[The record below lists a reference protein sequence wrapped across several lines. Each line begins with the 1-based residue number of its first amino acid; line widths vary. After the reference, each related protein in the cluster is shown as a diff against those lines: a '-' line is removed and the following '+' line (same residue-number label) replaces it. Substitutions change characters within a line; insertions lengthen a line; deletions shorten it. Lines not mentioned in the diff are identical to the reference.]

1 MELLEYGGSGRRSF
15 VIIQREMKEWAGRNV
30 ERNYY
35 G

>member
-1 MELLEYGGSGRRSF
+1 MAEVEEEASLSF
-15 VIIQREMKEWAGRNV
+15 RREMKEWAGRNV